1 MAWTQ
6 RNTGNGNSGDV
17 PVTVLLAGAVDKT
30 AAWYAALQGDA
41 RFRVVSF
48 ATDAQDLQVKLAS
61 GPEVVLLDVTI
72 YPGPDDLRQ
81 ALTAMS
87 AAVYLVFPPDITGEV
102 VEEFRQHPAVKA
114 AFLGDVNLLDLA
126 GRMYADALTLRRQA
140 PNAAPLWQGGGG
152 RGSVTGLRIVAVWN
166 RCGGAGRSTLA
177 TAIALAAARKG
188 LKSLLVGLGAPD
200 ILPLHL
206 GLAPEPNIEAWVQNP
221 TQDRLQSAL
230 QKVGDLDML
239 AGFRDVLAE
248 AKAAN
253 LPKDHGSALPA
264 LATTAAYMGYAAI
277 VLDTPV
283 GGVAPQAIAAANTLL
298 LVARPTLAD
307 AWASVEAYRTVVQR
321 AAGQHRIPP
330 GNVIVALNQRVG
342 GMLTPD
348 EWHQAA
354 DTAARNLGLP
364 GFPPVA
370 AVIPYAAEVALAQD
384 QGRPAL
390 DASDEF
396 ARPVHHLADML
407 FGGER
412 TGKKPREGKVWKL
425 GFIKVR
431 KG

>member
-1 MAWTQ
+1 MSWT
-6 RNTGNGNSGDV
+6 RSSSSSNGQQA
-17 PVTVLLAGAVDKT
+17 PVTVLLAGAVEKT
-30 AAWYAALQGDA
+30 TAWYAALQGDA

-87 AAVYLVFPPDITGEV
+87 AAVYLVFPPDIANEV
-102 VEEFRQHPAVKA
+102 VEEFRQIPAVKA
-114 AFLGDVNLLDLA
+114 AFRGDVNLVELA
-126 GRMYADALTLRRQA
+126 GRMYADALALRRQA
-140 PNAAPLWQGGGG
+140 PAAAPLWTGGGPG

-177 TAIALAAARKG
+177 AALALAAARKG

-200 ILPLHL
+200 VLPLHL
-206 GLAPEPNIEAWVQNP
+206 GLEPEPNIETWIQNP
-221 TQDRLQSAL
+221 TQDGLQAAL
-230 QKVGDLDML
+230 QKVGDLDVL

-253 LPKDHGSALPA
+253 LPKDHKSAIPA

-277 VLDTPV
+277 LLDTPV
-283 GGVAPQAIAAANTLL
+283 GGVAPQAIAAANTLM

-330 GNVIVALNQRVG
+330 GNVVVVLNQRVG
-342 GMLTPD
+342 GQLTTD

-354 DTAARNLGLP
+354 DTAARNLGMP

-370 AVIPYAAEVALAQD
+370 TVIPYVAEVPLAQD
-384 QGRPAL
+384 QGRAAL

-396 ARPVHHLADML
+396 ARPVLHLADML

-412 TGKKPREGKVWKL
+412 TGKKPEGKVWKF